1 MLYEQAHP
9 NLPSVKHDC
18 LYWEFHET
26 DQIAVRMGDW
36 KLVVKKGV
44 PHHYNLAEDIHEDHD
59 MAALH
64 QDIVQQMMDIIRKE
78 HRENAMFPITLS
90 YKE

>member
-1 MLYEQAHP
+1 M
-9 NLPSVKHDC
+9 
-18 LYWEFHET
+18 
-26 DQIAVRMGDW
+26 
-36 KLVVKKGV
+36 GV

-78 HRENAMFPITLS
+78 HRENAMFPITLP